1 MEAFP
6 NLKESRVIN
15 NNELLKQDPVL
26 REKDKFGFKHIRFE
40 NWKNGQ
46 MDMLSRRNVKLVANK
61 KCQDWVYKFK
71 SKLRN
76 GDNGSHK
83 NMQSKRRDPNKIF

>member
-26 REKDKFGFKHIRFE
+26 MEKVKFGFKHIRFE
-40 NWKNGQ
+40 SWKNGQ
-46 MDMLSRRNVKLVANK
+46 VDMLSRGNEKLVANK
-61 KCQDWVYKFK
+61 KCQDLVYKFK
-71 SKLRN
+71 SKLKN
-76 GDNGSHK
+76 GDN
-83 NMQSKRRDPNKIF
+83 